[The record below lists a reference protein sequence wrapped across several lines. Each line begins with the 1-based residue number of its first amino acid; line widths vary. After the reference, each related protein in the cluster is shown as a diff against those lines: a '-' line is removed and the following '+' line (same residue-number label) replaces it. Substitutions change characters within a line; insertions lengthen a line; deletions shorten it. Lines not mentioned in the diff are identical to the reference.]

1 MKLLELEQV
10 VVAILMSPTVHVHVQ
25 WNLSIPDTIGATKIV
40 LCKEVSLFQR
50 LINNCIL
57 R

>member
-1 MKLLELEQV
+1 M
-10 VVAILMSPTVHVHVQ
+10 VAILMSPTAHVHVQ
-25 WNLSIPDTIGATKIV
+25 WNLSIPDTIGDTKIV
-40 LCKEVSLFQR
+40 LYKEVSLFQR